1 MNKKI
6 LIVDD
11 DNIFVEMLKENLE
24 EFSNDSM
31 NFIIDGTSSS
41 DSALNQIKIKKYDL
55 LILDFL
61 IDKSNGKQLVE
72 KIRNFDNSIKI
83 IILTGHSEYIN
94 TIGAVKDMDIQLVI
108 EKSPFVRENIIMKII
123 NIINL

>member
-1 MNKKI
+1 
-6 LIVDD
+6 
-11 DNIFVEMLKENLE
+11 
-24 EFSNDSM
+24 M

-108 EKSPFVRENIIMKII
+108 EKSPFVRENII
-123 NIINL
+123 